1 MKKNLRQLW
10 YDPDLKVSV
19 VMADVTE
26 AAQTLARNHLCGPTS
41 AAALAEALAAAAALS
56 FETTEP
62 EESLTIQMACSGPL
76 QGLAV
81 ECTSQGILRGFTNR
95 KILDEFDG
103 VEKYDSERVCGTK
116 QLTIAR
122 SVPGRILT
130 QGVASSIDNYL
141 TQSLQ
146 RNAKFTVEVAVTDE
160 VVVNSAIAILVDAL
174 PDSSVH
180 VRELSARGEKNGS
193 LAVSE
198 RTILSRLGLKNAV
211 LKETLPLKFGCRCS
225 RERALATLQAIPPEE
240 RTTLPESIDIT
251 CHMCGRTYTIHPQ
264 KEVL

>member
-19 VMADVTE
+19 IMVDVTE

-56 FETTEP
+56 FEAIEP

-95 KILDEFDG
+95 KILEDFDG
-103 VEKYDSERVCGTK
+103 VEPYDRERVCGTR

-122 SVPGRILT
+122 SIPGRILT
-130 QGVASSIDNYL
+130 QGVANSINNYL

-146 RNAKFTVEVAVTDE
+146 RNAKFTVEVTVTED
-160 VVVNSAIAILVDAL
+160 VVVHSAIAVLIDAL
-174 PDSSVH
+174 PDSAVNVS
-180 VRELSARGEKNGS
+180 ELSARGQKGAS

-198 RTILSRLGLKNAV
+198 RTILSRLGLKNAI

-225 RERALATLQAIPPEE
+225 RERALATLQTVPPEE
-240 RTTLPESIDIT
+240 RASLPESIDVT

-264 KEVL
+264 KEGL